1 MNKIV
6 SVTTSSL
13 PIFANKKLQ
22 IYSDR
27 VRLEFEKFWRNSGRR
42 GIQRIKLRKREEEQE
57 MKN

>member
-27 VRLEFEKFWRNSGRR
+27 VRLEFEKFWRNSGKEEFKGLNSERE
-42 GIQRIKLRKREEEQE
+42 KKKENRK
-57 MKN
+57 